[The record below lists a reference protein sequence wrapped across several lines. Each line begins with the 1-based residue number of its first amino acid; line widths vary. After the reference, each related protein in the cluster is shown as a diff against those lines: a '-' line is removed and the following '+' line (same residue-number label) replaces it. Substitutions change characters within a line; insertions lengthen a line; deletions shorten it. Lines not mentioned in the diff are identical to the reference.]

1 MFREH
6 GAGLRPCLSAGAP
19 LAPGAP
25 HLQVLDRQ
33 EHALGTQV
41 SQRRSSLT
49 LKVLEEGGKKGHVS
63 VVTSLLVKNQFFSI
77 LN

>member
-19 LAPGAP
+19 VAPGAP

-41 SQRRSSLT
+41 LQGRSSLT
-49 LKVLEEGGKKGHVS
+49 LKSIGGRGQDRPCLCCD
-63 VVTSLLVKNQFFSI
+63 LLIGQKFF
-77 LN
+77 LLKF